1 MRSLLL
7 LSGGVDSIAIA
18 SWLRP
23 TVSLTINYGQRAAAA
38 EIQASSQVCKELG
51 LAHEVV
57 EVNIAAMGSGRMA
70 GESHSP
76 HSTHEEF
83 WPFRN
88 QFLVTI
94 AGMAAM
100 RHKCDTVLIGTV
112 ATDCR
117 HIDGSPE
124 FLATIGTLMQ
134 MQEGGIA
141 LSAPASRMT
150 TEELVKQSNV
160 PSGVL
165 GWAHSCHSSSLA
177 CGHCPGC
184 TKHSAVMQALGVP
197 R

>member
-1 MRSLLL
+1 MRRLLL

-160 PSGVL
+160 SSGVL

-177 CGHCPGC
+177 
-184 TKHSAVMQALGVP
+184 
-197 R
+197 